1 MATRKSRY
9 RPSPSVPP
17 QLLPRLAA
25 IVEVLA
31 GAKTVS
37 EAARSL
43 SLSRNHFQSIL
54 HRGLEG
60 LIGAIT
66 VKARGRP
73 GKPARVAALEK
84 DLKRLERENARL
96 KRQSDSTERLLSVAS
111 GLLKGRLRPTGRQR
125 RTKKTS
131 GGSGESGSGS
141 DSDPDGRRKRILAG
155 VAQMRRLGL
164 SEKVA
169 AAIAGVNPSTLWRWR
184 AQPCRARSR
193 ESAFLPVKPRVSL
206 ASSRRCEALVR
217 RLHGLIGAEAL
228 RHSVAGLS
236 RRAAAAVKAHTL
248 TLIERERKAALSRIR
263 ISVPGVLRG
272 LDAMQLSTSE
282 GRRYALIGADGA
294 VPFRTSL
301 LMDERYDTAL
311 VVRAL
316 RADFQRHG
324 PPLVLRL
331 DRASAHRT
339 LSVRELLADYEV
351 VALHGPPRYPAFY
364 GQLERQNREHRA
376 WIGALGTPL
385 CGALEPCLTEMI
397 EAVNSLWRRRSL
409 QWQTAAEVWN
419 ARSPLMIDRRMFREE
434 VHDRALRIAR
444 TLKRRGQ
451 SADLAE
457 RLAIERTLE
466 HRGYLR
472 RELGGWC

>member
-25 IVEVLA
+25 VVEVLA
-31 GAKTVS
+31 GVKTVS
-37 EAARSL
+37 AAARSL

-66 VKARGRP
+66 VKAGGRP
-73 GKPARVAALEK
+73 GKPAAVAALEK
-84 DLKRLERENARL
+84 ELKHLERENARL
-96 KRQSDSTERLLSVAS
+96 KRQTDSTERLLTVAS

-125 RTKKTS
+125 RTKKAS
-131 GGSGESGSGS
+131 GGSGESGSES
-141 DSDPDGRRKRILAG
+141 EPDGRRERILGG

-164 SEKVA
+164 SEKA
-169 AAIAGVNPSTLWRWR
+169 SAAIAGVDPSTLWRWR
-184 AQPCRARSR
+184 ARVYRGRSR
-193 ESAFLPVKPRVSL
+193 TITRLPVKQPISQES
-206 ASSRRCEALVR
+206 AHRCEDLVR
-217 RLHGLIGAEAL
+217 RLHGLIGADAL
-228 RHSVAGLS
+228 RHSVAGMS

-248 TLIERERKAALSRIR
+248 TMIERERKATLSRIR
-263 ISVPGVLRG
+263 IKAPGVLRG

-301 LMDERYDTAL
+301 LIGERYDTAF
-311 VVRAL
+311 VIHAL

-331 DRASAHRT
+331 DRASAHLT
-339 LSVRELLADYEV
+339 QPVRELLDDYEV
-351 VALHGPPRYPAFY
+351 LALHGPPRYPAFY

-376 WIGALGTPL
+376 WIDALGRSL
-385 CGALEPCLTEMI
+385 CGTLEPCLAQMI
-397 EAVNSLWRRRSL
+397 EAVNILWRRRSL
-409 QWQTAAEVWN
+409 QWQTASEVWN
-419 ARSPLMIDRRMFREE
+419 ARAPITVQRRMFREE
-434 VHDRALRIAR
+434 VEDRAQRIAR
-444 TLKRRGQ
+444 TLKHRAQ
-451 SADLAE
+451 PADLAE

-466 HRGYLR
+466 HRGYMR

>member
-1 MATRKSRY
+1 
-9 RPSPSVPP
+9 VPP

-31 GAKTVS
+31 GVKTVS

-66 VKARGRP
+66 VKAAGRP
-73 GKPARVAALEK
+73 SKPARVAALEK
-84 DLKRLERENARL
+84 ELKRLERENARL
-96 KRQSDSTERLLSVAS
+96 KRQSDSTERLLTVAS

-125 RTKKTS
+125 RTKKAS
-131 GGSGESGSGS
+131 GGSGENGS
-141 DSDPDGRRKRILAG
+141 DADPDGRRERILAG
-155 VAQMRRLGL
+155 VAQMRQLGL
-164 SEKVA
+164 SEKVS
-169 AAIAGVNPSTLWRWR
+169 AAIAGVDPSTLWRWR
-184 AQPCRARSR
+184 AHASRSCSRASTL
-193 ESAFLPVKPRVSL
+193 SPVQRRVSP
-206 ASSRRCEALVR
+206 ASARRCEDLVR

-228 RHSVAGLS
+228 RHSVAGVS

-248 TLIERERKAALSRIR
+248 TLIERERKATLSRIQ
-263 ISVPGVLRG
+263 ISGPGVLRG
-272 LDAMQLSTSE
+272 LDAMQFSTRE
-282 GRRYALIGADGA
+282 GPRHALIGADGA

-301 LMDERYDTAL
+301 LVGERYDTAL
-311 VVRAL
+311 VIRAL

-331 DRASAHRT
+331 DRASAHMT
-339 LSVRELLADYEV
+339 VPVRELLDDYEV
-351 VALHGPPRYPAFY
+351 LPLHGPPRYPAFY

-376 WIGALGTPL
+376 WIDGLGMTP
-385 CGALEPCLTEMI
+385 CDALESCLIEMI
-397 EAVNSLWRRRSL
+397 VAVNILWRRRSL
-409 QWQTAAEVWN
+409 QWQTASEVWN
-419 ARSPLMIDRRMFREE
+419 ARAPLTIDRRMFREE
-434 VHDRALRIAR
+434 VEDRALRIAR

-451 SADLAE
+451 PADLAE

-472 RELGGWC
+472 RQLGGWC